1 MRLLEIGVLFFACK
15 VGNCIVNI
23 PRKLYNYMQED
34 FNMNKTYSMSIRVRK
49 QELEKL
55 KKAARLEAYTSYSE
69 YERRIALIDAT
80 KVNAENDKVENK
92 NNRII

>member
-34 FNMNKTYSMSIRVRK
+34 FNVNKTYSMSIRVRK
-49 QELEKL
+49 
-55 KKAARLEAYTSYSE
+55 
-69 YERRIALIDAT
+69 
-80 KVNAENDKVENK
+80 
-92 NNRII
+92 

>member
-1 MRLLEIGVLFFACK
+1 M
-15 VGNCIVNI
+15 
-23 PRKLYNYMQED
+23 
-34 FNMNKTYSMSIRVRK
+34 
-49 QELEKL
+49 

-69 YERRIALIDAT
+69 YDRRIALIDAT